1 MPSRKMNA
9 PSDQTG
15 ERPPRVHEPQA
26 RERLAAL
33 WTSPPPATLVDP
45 TGEGSAGSHE
55 CGSLITIQVRLDDDM
70 VEAAGFRAYG
80 CPETLASAAEAARQ
94 VEGRS
99 LLEAALVSEAALIET
114 LELPPDKWSRAAA
127 AGDALHAALG
137 QALLCSART
146 AADRGDPRGVLVG
159 MSGGVDSTV
168 AALLL
173 REQGYR
179 PVGATLKLWTDPES
193 NTENSCCSG
202 EAVQRARRVAHRLG
216 IPHFTLN
223 AVEAFF
229 ADVVQYFLAEY
240 SAGRTP
246 NPCAK
251 CNARLRFGL
260 LAEAAA
266 RLGLGKIATG
276 HYARLTGDPPR
287 LARGAYEP
295 KDQSYVLSEIAPELL
310 EHTLF
315 PLGELD
321 KLAVRTLAR
330 EAGLEGF
337 DVPESQEICFVPQAG
352 HRTFLRRHLGA
363 RPGVIVNAAGQPL
376 GRHSGTYNFTIGQRR
391 GHGVAAA
398 EPLFVTHINPEKAEV
413 VIGLHD
419 ELAVEEL
426 VLEGVTVH
434 RPRVP
439 TRGLVQ
445 TRSSGEPSPGVVAG
459 PAGAEGSCSL
469 ANGRH
474 ATGNAMA
481 EGNADEDQTAPGS
494 SATDGIGAT
503 TDVTTAA
510 ADPDLSEPGRWLVR
524 FDSPAFG
531 IAPGQTAVLYDGDE
545 VVLAGTI
552 AETHA
557 PTV

>member
-1 MPSRKMNA
+1 
-9 PSDQTG
+9 
-15 ERPPRVHEPQA
+15 
-26 RERLAAL
+26 
-33 WTSPPPATLVDP
+33 
-45 TGEGSAGSHE
+45 
-55 CGSLITIQVRLDDDM
+55 
-70 VEAAGFRAYG
+70 
-80 CPETLASAAEAARQ
+80 
-94 VEGRS
+94 
-99 LLEAALVSEAALIET
+99 
-114 LELPPDKWSRAAA
+114 
-127 AGDALHAALG
+127 
-137 QALLCSART
+137 
-146 AADRGDPRGVLVG
+146 
-159 MSGGVDSTV
+159 V

-216 IPHFTLN
+216 IPHFTLD
-223 AVEAFF
+223 AGEIFF

-260 LAEAAA
+260 LAKAAA

-287 LARGAYEP
+287 LARGVYGP

-321 KLAVRTLAR
+321 KPAVRALAR

-337 DVPESQEICFVPQAG
+337 DAPESQEICFVPQAG
-352 HRTFLRRHLGA
+352 HRTFLRRRLGV
-363 RPGVIVNAAGQPL
+363 RPGAIVDATGRPL

-398 EPLFVTHINPEKAEV
+398 EPLFVTRLDADKAEV
-413 VIGLHD
+413 VIGPHD
-419 ELAVEEL
+419 GLAVEEL
-426 VLEGVTVH
+426 VLEDVTVH
-434 RPRVP
+434 RLGTPA
-439 TRGLVQ
+439 RGLVQ
-445 TRSSGEPSPGVVAG
+445 TRSSGEPSPGAVARPAGVAG
-459 PAGAEGSCSL
+459 DAAVESGTMIASAATGRLSAVESSAVDGCGL

-481 EGNADEDQTAPGS
+481 EGGADGDQAAPGS
-494 SATDGIGAT
+494 GATDGVRAA
-503 TDVTTAA
+503 TAA
-510 ADPDLSEPGRWLVR
+510 ADPDPSEPGRWLVR

-552 AETHA
+552 VETHA